1 MITDSVD
8 IHLTETLVKQ
18 MTWKSQVCQQVS
30 VAIVTVMLTS
40 PGDVFPDE
48 VDLEFVTDSDCNVI
62 GTVWKNLAK
71 QGIVKRGTRFRRSKR
86 ARGRTIFAYRLV
98 SKILAE
104 TFLRRNNAVPPLEK
118 QPELF

>member
-18 MTWKSQVCQQVS
+18 MTWKSQVCQQVG
-30 VAIVTVMLTS
+30 VAIVTEMLIS

-71 QGIVKRGTRFRRSKR
+71 QGIVKRGARFRRSKR
-86 ARGRTIFAYRLV
+86 ARGRTIFAYRLA